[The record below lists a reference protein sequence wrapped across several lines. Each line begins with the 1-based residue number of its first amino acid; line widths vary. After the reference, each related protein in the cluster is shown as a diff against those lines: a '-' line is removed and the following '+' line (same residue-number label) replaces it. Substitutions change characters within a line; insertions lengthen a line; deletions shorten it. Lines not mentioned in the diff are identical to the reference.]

1 MSIKII
7 SVAKHLPKYVRKTKD
22 IIPYVK
28 NWVKGQEER
37 FQRKVIKMFE
47 GAGVDK
53 RYSIMDIDDVFF
65 NSSFEE
71 KNNIY
76 MKEITKLAEESLKKS
91 LKKLEV

>member
-65 NSSFEE
+65 NSGSVAILIVHYLF
-71 KNNIY
+71 NMFNHF
-76 MKEITKLAEESLKKS
+76 S
-91 LKKLEV
+91 